1 LTYKSTTMKNFF
13 YLSSLFFLSLLLVSC
28 GNNASQEVS
37 LVPVKNGKEYQYI
50 DKEGKIIINPQFS
63 EASAFRD
70 GIALVRTSG
79 EKAKWGYI
87 DEDGKYMIAANYIDA
102 TVFSEGLAWVV
113 AENGAPT
120 AINPNGEIKI
130 TLQDAEKVKIFK
142 EGLAAF
148 SILKD
153 GEYQWGFV
161 DTEGKVV
168 ITPQFS
174 ATGNF
179 SDGKCAVLNDEGKWG
194 YIDKK
199 GKLDISFQFDGA
211 EKFVNGQAAV
221 EFDGKAGS
229 IDDQGKY
236 VINPQFDDIQQD
248 GNSFLIKQGDKWGW
262 ATREGEITIN
272 PQFED
277 VFPFS
282 GGEIAPVKMGDN
294 WGYVDKEG
302 KIKINPQFDG
312 AFPLV
317 SGFALVGSGDKIGLI
332 DGEGKYLANPQF
344 DEVSEDLLRLIVF
357 GSSSYESVDTDFF
370 NIAPIVSRINLT
382 SPEGLTL
389 SNTLGDVVSKL
400 NVSKDIFNKYRE
412 THTVLEDVAIT
423 SDATMNFSVQAKS
436 HKEVEDGW
444 YLVSVFNPAA
454 PISGLNYNIT
464 LSGRGYD
471 KAEQV
476 LAAIEKTIKGYTKDE
491 AESEDGGWTVY
502 TNGTQKIYLNTEKN
516 KVNVWVMKAK

>member
-1 LTYKSTTMKNFF
+1 MRHLSGILTLVFI
-13 YLSSLFFLSLLLVSC
+13 SLVLVSC
-28 GNNASQEVS
+28 GGNSAPTIS
-37 LVPVKNGKEYQYI
+37 LIPVQNGNEFQYI

-87 DEDGKYMIAANYIDA
+87 DEDGKYTIAATYIDA
-102 TVFSEGLAWVV
+102 TIFSEGLAWVV

-120 AINPNGEIKI
+120 AIDPKGEIKF
-130 TLQDAEKVKIFK
+130 TLQDAETIKIFK

-161 DTEGKVV
+161 DTDGKVV

-194 YIDKK
+194 YIDKE
-199 GKLDISFQFDGA
+199 GTLNISFQFDGA

-229 IDDQGKY
+229 INDQGKY

-332 DGEGKYLANPQF
+332 DGEGKYIANPQF

-357 GSSSYESVDTDFF
+357 GSSSYESVNTDFF

-382 SPEGLTL
+382 SPEGLSL
-389 SNTLGDVVSKL
+389 GSTLGDLITKVNVKEEIFSQYRQTHL
-400 NVSKDIFNKYRE
+400 VLDNVSIS
-412 THTVLEDVAIT
+412 
-423 SDATMNFSVQAKS
+423 SDAILNFSVQANS

-444 YLVSVFNPAA
+444 YLVSVFNSAA
-454 PISGLNYNIT
+454 PITGFNYSLS
-464 LSGRGYD
+464 LSGKGSG

-476 LAAIEKTIKGYTKDE
+476 LAAIEKTIKGFNKDE
-491 AESEDGGWTVY
+491 TDPASKDWTVY
-502 TNGTQKIYLNTEKN
+502 TNGTQKIYLNTN
-516 KVNVWVMKAK
+516 GDQVNVWVMKAQ

>member
-1 LTYKSTTMKNFF
+1 MKNLFI
-13 YLSSLFFLSLLLVSC
+13 LSSLLFLSLLLVSC
-28 GNNASQEVS
+28 GDNASQEVS

-79 EKAKWGYI
+79 ENAKWGYI
-87 DEDGKYMIAANYIDA
+87 NEEGKYQIAASYINA
-102 TVFSEGLAWVV
+102 TIFSEGLAWVV
-113 AENGAPT
+113 TESGAPT
-120 AINPNGEIKI
+120 AIDPNGEIKI
-130 TLQDAEKVKIFK
+130 TLQDAETVKIFK

-161 DTEGKVV
+161 DAEGKVV
-168 ITPQFS
+168 INPQFS

-179 SDGKCAVLNDEGKWG
+179 SDGKCAVLNKDGKWG
-194 YIDKK
+194 YIDKE
-199 GKLDISFQFDGA
+199 GTLVISFQFDGA

-229 IDDQGKY
+229 IDDKGKY

-262 ATREGEITIN
+262 ASREGEITIN

-282 GGEIAPVKMGDN
+282 GGEIAPVQMGEN

-312 AFPLV
+312 AFPQV
-317 SGFALVGSGDKIGLI
+317 SGFGLVGSGEKIGLI
-332 DGEGKYLANPQF
+332 DGEGKYLVNPQF

-389 SNTLGDVVSKL
+389 ASTLGDVVSKL
-400 NVSKDIFNKYRE
+400 NVPQETFSQYLE
-412 THTVLEDVAIT
+412 THTILENIALT
-423 SDATMNFSVQAKS
+423 SDASMNFSVQANS

-444 YLVSVFNPAA
+444 YLVSVFNPSA

-471 KAEQV
+471 KGEQV
-476 LAAIEKTIKGYTKDE
+476 VAAIEKTIKGLKKDE
-491 AESEDGGWTVY
+491 AESADGEWTVY
-502 TNGTQKIYLNTEKN
+502 TNGTQKVYLNTEGN
-516 KVNVWVMKAK
+516 QVNVWVMKAQ